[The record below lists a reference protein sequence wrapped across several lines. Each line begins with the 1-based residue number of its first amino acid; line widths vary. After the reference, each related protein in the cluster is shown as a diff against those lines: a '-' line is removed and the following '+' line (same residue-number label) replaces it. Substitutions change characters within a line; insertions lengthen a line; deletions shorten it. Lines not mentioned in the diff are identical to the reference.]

1 MLDEENDSAA
11 PRSSKSLNRGRGQEI
26 TGVTLPA
33 EGRLKG
39 WEFGQGVR
47 MACAN
52 VNGQFF
58 ALQVRTYVGPHVVF
72 FCVFRVDMT
81 TFKSDRV
88 EDIPFLPKPINR
100 RENVPVVA
108 LIYGKAT

>member
-1 MLDEENDSAA
+1 MGRRRGNKVGGLQRMLDEENDNST

-72 FCVFRVDMT
+72 LCVSCRHD
-81 TFKSDRV
+81 
-88 EDIPFLPKPINR
+88 
-100 RENVPVVA
+100 NVQVSPSGRYTLLA
-108 LIYGKAT
+108 KTYQS